1 MRRLTSWASAVAVLA
16 VAGIAWA
23 ASSDLDSVLGDV
35 EWGDDKDAVVKKMK
49 QQRIEALRNR
59 RDLRHDRI
67 ALQKERKDV
76 IEKFEKVNDSY
87 TELKG
92 EDTGYEVSVIS
103 GEFTKDAGEAI
114 MKVSDNAAQRFYFF
128 KDEKLYKLVVA
139 YRNNRLDG
147 VEFKDFLQRVISK
160 YGEPDG
166 VDRAKISGERQLARA
181 RWSGKKTNLEV
192 RNERQFF
199 GTFVMVFSDKQRV
212 KELRAQD
219 GDFGGE
225 GKEEGV
231 SERVK
236 ALSSESGGQNEDVV
250 EGMIGED
257 IEVSLGEP
265 TEEEKTDD
273 TDDDADDTETTDKKA
288 DEEGEATASA
298 EASGSDASESSGGG
312 DGASGN
318 NVGGESVGAD
328 DGGDAK
334 QADGEE
340 DEEEEKDALI
350 VY

>member
-1 MRRLTSWASAVAVLA
+1 MRRLTSWFVAIALVA
-16 VAGIAWA
+16 VAGVAWA

-67 ALQKERKDV
+67 ALQKERKKV
-76 IEKFEKVNDSY
+76 IDKFEEVEDSY
-87 TELKG
+87 TKLKG

-139 YRNNRLDG
+139 YRNNRLEG
-147 VEFKDFLQRVISK
+147 VAFKNFLQRVISK

-181 RWSGKKTNLEV
+181 RWSGAKTNLEV

-212 KELRAQD
+212 KKLRAED
-219 GDFGGE
+219 GEFGGE
-225 GKEEGV
+225 GKDEGV

-236 ALSSESGGQNEDVV
+236 ALSAESDDQQEDVV

-265 TEEEKTDD
+265 TEEEKTDG
-273 TDDDADDTETTDKKA
+273 DAGDEKKS
-288 DEEGEATASA
+288 DEKTAEEDEATASA
-298 EASGSDASESSGGG
+298 EASGSDKTASSGG
-312 DGASGN
+312 DDDASGSK
-318 NVGGESVGAD
+318 VGSKSGGSDD
-328 DGGDAK
+328 DGEATEAGGD
-334 QADGEE
+334 E
-340 DEEEEKDALI
+340 DEEEEKDELI